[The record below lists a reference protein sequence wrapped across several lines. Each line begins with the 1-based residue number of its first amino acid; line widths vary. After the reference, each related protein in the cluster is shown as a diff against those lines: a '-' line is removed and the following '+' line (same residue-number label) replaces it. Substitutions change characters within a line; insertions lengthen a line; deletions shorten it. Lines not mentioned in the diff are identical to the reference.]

1 MVLWL
6 IHSFIY
12 EWEWFIPFIHGSG
25 LKQEWKLHCNGAGRE
40 QKASQEASTLARKE
54 KKQNTVLTGSWTEAW
69 SGPCTTGVSDPRPW
83 SSRQEQMG
91 PQEHPRKVGRGAGLG
106 RSGPHGT
113 GGQGGGGLGLPLV
126 Q

>member
-1 MVLWL
+1 MGMVHP
-6 IHSFIY
+6 IHSWLRS
-12 EWEWFIPFIHGSG
+12 EAGVETPLQW
-25 LKQEWKLHCNGAGRE
+25 GRE
-40 QKASQEASTLARKE
+40 GAEGESGSVDVGQERE
-54 KKQNTVLTGSWTEAW
+54 KQNTVLTGSWTEAW

-113 GGQGGGGLGLPLV
+113 GRQGGGGLGLPLV